1 MGGTKV
7 ASCEQTT
14 RLFTFD
20 KVLFA
25 VFSIPK
31 RNSAGIFYF
40 CRKGSRERKG

>member
-7 ASCEQTT
+7 SSCKWTT
-14 RLFTFD
+14 RLFTSD
-20 KVLFA
+20 NVLFT